1 MSIANVSPASPSAGL
16 ANLSIFD
23 RITDPKET
31 ARQLGAAICES
42 KVFGCSNA
50 GQGEVLAWE
59 CLVLRIPPLRLAQT
73 YHLIMGKLTMRAD
86 AMLAGLVERGG
97 VYLVKSRTP
106 EAAAI
111 EIDYRGEKQLFSLT
125 WEEAKKEPF
134 AYNELDSDV
143 VKMWAAGD
151 PKKQPTLKT
160 KYSTPRARMQMLWAR
175 VVSDGVR
182 TMAPEV
188 NSGRYTPEEFDG
200 GDVIEGV
207 ATPTVEVQTIT
218 PEQAIQQAEAAYA
231 ASQTAPAIAHAE
243 STAPTLADNPAPPA
257 TVEATPATA
266 KATTTTAPTAS
277 GHGAPEVDQPGF
289 ATRLQRMEIDRLWAA
304 CMIPPIAPEG
314 QPSAAAILRANYGVE
329 SSRSLTQEQATKLIG
344 NLTKK
349 AAAMKAE
356 LDKQAAEPASEVDRL
371 ACQMTKEQKHAL
383 GKAIADECD
392 RLKRALTEAEE
403 LAVGKKLLEKARAN
417 SAARQTMEGL
427 PATDQQV
434 AELKG
439 LVRSIEQFSPG
450 TGDKI
455 VAKLQEA
462 GLSKFGELS
471 QWSINRLIDAVY
483 FDQLKAFFD
492 DSIANWKPTS
502 QAG

>member
-31 ARQLGAAICES
+31 AKQLGAAICES

-97 VYLVKSRTP
+97 SYLVKSRTAD
-106 EAAAI
+106 AAAI

-143 VKMWAAGD
+143 VKMWAAND

-207 ATPTVEVQTIT
+207 ATAVVDVPAIT
-218 PEQAIQQAEAAYA
+218 AEQAIQQAEAAYA
-231 ASQTAPAIAHAE
+231 ANQTQ
-243 STAPTLADNPAPPA
+243 SAPTLADKPAPPV
-257 TVEATPATA
+257 TVEATTATA
-266 KATTTTAPTAS
+266 KTTSTAPTAS

-356 LDKQAAEPASEVDRL
+356 RDTQAAQPVSEVDRL
-371 ACQMTKEQKHAL
+371 ACHMTKEQKHAL
-383 GKAIADECD
+383 VKAITDECD

-417 SAARQTMEGL
+417 SAARQTMEAL
-427 PATDQQV
+427 PATDQQIN
-434 AELKG
+434 ELRG

-450 TGDKI
+450 TGQKI
-455 VAKLQEA
+455 VDKLTAA
-462 GLSKFGELS
+462 GVGKFAELS

-492 DSIANWKPTS
+492 DSIANWKPTNA
-502 QAG
+502 AG

>member
-31 ARQLGAAICES
+31 AKQLGAAICES

-97 VYLVKSRTP
+97 AYVVKVRTP
-106 EAAAI
+106 DAAAI
-111 EIDYRGEKQLFSLT
+111 EIDYRGQKQLFSLT

-134 AYNELDSDV
+134 AYEEQDGKV
-143 VKMWAAGD
+143 VEMWAETD
-151 PKKQPTLKT
+151 PKKKKEPTLKT

-200 GDVIEGV
+200 GDVIEGA

-231 ASQTAPAIAHAE
+231 ASNPAPAITHAE
-243 STAPTLADNPAPPA
+243 STAPTLAEKSPDG
-257 TVEATPATA
+257 T
-266 KATTTTAPTAS
+266 
-277 GHGAPEVDQPGF
+277 HGPGDQSDIPGF
-289 ATRLQRMEIDRLWAA
+289 ATKLQRMEIDRLWAA
-304 CMIPPIAPEG
+304 CMIPPVAPEG
-314 QPSAAAILRANYGVE
+314 QPSAAAILRANYKVE

-344 NLTKK
+344 NLTKR
-349 AAAMKAE
+349 AAEKKAE
-356 LDKQAAEPASEVDRL
+356 LDKQAAAPTRPIDLL
-371 ACQMTKEQKHAL
+371 AVRMTREQQAAAAAKMV
-383 GKAIADECD
+383 EESN
-392 RLKRALTEAEE
+392 RLKRALTEDEE
-403 LAVGKKLLEKARAN
+403 VAVAKKVLESCRAKG
-417 SAARQTMEGL
+417 SSRETLEAL
-427 PATDQQV
+427 PATEEQIQ
-434 AELKG
+434 ELRG
-439 LVRSIEQFSPG
+439 LVRSTEQFSPG
-450 TGDKI
+450 MGDKI
-455 VAKLQEA
+455 TKRLSEA
-462 GLSKFGELS
+462 GLTKFAELS
-471 QWSINRLIDAVY
+471 QWSIARLIDAVY

-492 DSIANWKPTS
+492 DSIDNWKPTNT
-502 QAG
+502 AG

>member
-1 MSIANVSPASPSAGL
+1 MSIANVSPANSPAAGL

-31 ARQLGAAICES
+31 AKQLGAAICES
-42 KVFGCSNA
+42 KVFGCQNA
-50 GQGEVLAWE
+50 AQGEVLAWE

-97 VYLVKSRTP
+97 SYLVKSRTP
-106 EAAAI
+106 DAAAI
-111 EIDYRGEKQLFSLT
+111 EIDYHGQKQTFSLT

-134 AYNELDSDV
+134 AYEEQDGKV
-143 VKMWAAGD
+143 VEMWAAGD

-207 ATPTVEVQTIT
+207 ATPIVEVPAIT
-218 PEQAIQQAEAAYA
+218 AEQAIQQAEAAYA
-231 ASQTAPAIAHAE
+231 ASQPAPAITHAE
-243 STAPTLADNPAPPA
+243 STATTLADKAPPA
-257 TVEATPATA
+257 TPEPTH
-266 KATTTTAPTAS
+266 APAS

-304 CMIPPIAPEG
+304 CMIPPVAPEG
-314 QPSAAAILRANYGVE
+314 QPSAAAILRANYKVE
-329 SSRSLTQEQATKLIG
+329 SSRSLSQEQAAKLIG

-349 AAAMKAE
+349 AAEMKAAR
-356 LDKQAAEPASEVDRL
+356 DQQAAVPVRPIDLLSVR
-371 ACQMTKEQKHAL
+371 MTREQQAAAAAKMVEEAN
-383 GKAIADECD
+383 
-392 RLKRALTEAEE
+392 RLKRTLTEDEQF
-403 LAVGKKLLEKARAN
+403 AVAQKVIVESRAKGSSRETLEA
-417 SAARQTMEGL
+417 L
-427 PATDQQV
+427 PATEEQI
-434 AELKG
+434 AELRG
-439 LVRSIEQFSPG
+439 LVRSTEQFSPG
-450 TGDKI
+450 MGDKI
-455 VAKLQEA
+455 TKRLSEA
-462 GLSKFGELS
+462 GLTKFAELS
-471 QWSINRLIDAVY
+471 QWSICRLIDAVAM
-483 FDQLKAFFD
+483 DQLKAFFD
-492 DSIANWKPTS
+492 DSIANWKPTNA
-502 QAG
+502 AG